1 MSIETGDI
9 VEFEDMPVNPFSE
22 TWTDLFFMVTKVV
35 RTVSQRISLS
45 WVKLSTFN
53 QFGVIFAR
61 IE

>member
-35 RTVSQRISLS
+35 RTTNDCS
-45 WVKLSTFN
+45 
-53 QFGVIFAR
+53 
-61 IE
+61 IELREVR